1 MCELRVTDR
10 RQLGESS
17 QAVKQCLVE
26 AIEAAL
32 VLGDAARAEELV
44 ASIEEAPPG
53 LRSPYLD
60 AQGRRFRARLSAEE
74 DVAEDAFRDAAARLR
89 GLGVVFW
96 LAVTLLEHGEWLLA
110 RGRPDEAEPLLA
122 EAHEILQRL
131 EAKPWLDRLEAVR
144 VGTPTEVPA

>member
-1 MCELRVTDR
+1 VELAVTDR

-17 QAVKQCLVE
+17 QAVKQSLVE
-26 AIEAAL
+26 AIDAAL
-32 VLGDAARAEELV
+32 DLGDAARAEELV
-44 ASIEEAPPG
+44 ASIEEVPPG

-110 RGRPDEAEPLLA
+110 RGRPGEAGPLLA
-122 EAHEILQRL
+122 EAHEIFERL
-131 EAKPWLDRLEAVR
+131 EAKPWLDRLAALETA
-144 VGTPTEVPA
+144 PPAGIPA